1 MEGWQ
6 KWASRVER
14 APVTRSQ
21 VHENGCDWHMG
32 QFEVWDAWAGPACRV
47 ARANARLQRQVKTR
61 FGTRRGPGESMRR
74 WSTVAICITFSVFLA
89 GCPKGNQDFKSG
101 VHAEDLKDYDA
112 AVEYYLKAAKVD
124 PHNANFQI
132 KLNQARFEAGQ
143 LHLHQGL
150 KLREKGDLQGA
161 LAEFQ
166 RAQIMDPSS
175 SVADQEA
182 KKTMDMIAERMAAN
196 QAQAEEP
203 LAENGEPV
211 MATAPPEVKPL
222 SRAPINLKMSNDA
235 RVVFDTIGKLAGL
248 TVIYD
253 PDLQQKKISTEL
265 NNVTLEQALDIVCL
279 ESKTF
284 WKPVT
289 ENIIIVVPD
298 QAQKRRDYEEQVV
311 RTFYLSN
318 VALAQDLTE
327 IATGLRQLL
336 ELKRAQQVNSQN
348 AIIIRDTP
356 DKLMLAEKIIRD
368 IDKAKPEVIVQI
380 MILEAR
386 TDNLRNLGILPVQS
400 VTAAINPSYTSSS
413 TSSSTTTSTTSS
425 SSNTAT
431 LNQLRHLNQS
441 DLVFTLPSATANFL
455 LTDSSTKILQ
465 NPELRGVDGQSAK
478 LKIGDRVPVATGS
491 FQAGVGV
498 GATSG
503 AGFVNPLVNTQFQYI
518 DVGVNVDV
526 TPHVHPNRD
535 ISMKVSIEVS
545 SVTGTSTIGG
555 ISQPIISQRKV
566 EHEIRLKEGEVS
578 ILGGLIQRT
587 DTNTL
592 NGWPGLAKVPVMH
605 YLFSGTNTEIQ
616 EDEVLIVLTP
626 HIVRMPDWN
635 KSNLRAMLSGTDT
648 FVGAK
653 RELEVKAPTAN
664 PNPQMTP
671 PTAPAQTPAGPL
683 VPAGAP
689 APAGQPT
696 APGAVPQAQGASGP
710 QIRFEPA
717 ALNLTAGQTATIG
730 VVVENVTDLYSV
742 PMLLQYNPA
751 IISVEEVRHG
761 GFLSGGTQEIAIVQ
775 RVDKEHGQAIIS
787 ATRQPNTPGVNGS
800 GTLLGVVVKALAPG
814 TTNLSIVQ
822 VNAKDSQQKPIPLVT
837 SEATLRVQ

>member
-1 MEGWQ
+1 
-6 KWASRVER
+6 
-14 APVTRSQ
+14 
-21 VHENGCDWHMG
+21 
-32 QFEVWDAWAGPACRV
+32 
-47 ARANARLQRQVKTR
+47 
-61 FGTRRGPGESMRR
+61 MRR
-74 WSTVAICITFSVFLA
+74 WCQVAICITFGVFLA
-89 GCPKGNQDFKSG
+89 GCPKGNQDYKSG
-101 VHAEDLKDYDA
+101 IRAEDLKDYDA
-112 AVEYYLKAAKVD
+112 AVDFYLKAEKVD
-124 PHNANFQI
+124 PHNANFKI

-143 LHLHQGL
+143 EHLTQGR
-150 KLREKGDLQGA
+150 KLRDKGDVQGA
-161 LAEFQ
+161 LSEFQ
-166 RAQIMDPSS
+166 RAQVYDPSS
-175 SVADQEA
+175 SAADQEV
-182 KKTMDMIAERMAAN
+182 KKTLELIAERAAAN
-196 QAQAEEP
+196 QAAEEP
-203 LAENGEPV
+203 LLENGVPV
-211 MATAPPEVKPL
+211 MASEPPEIKPL
-222 SRAPINLKMSNDA
+222 SRAPINLRMSNDLK
-235 RVVFDTIGKLAGL
+235 VVFDTIGKLAGL

-253 PDLQQKKISTEL
+253 PDLQQKKVSADL
-265 NNVTLEQALDIVCL
+265 NNVTLEQALDITCL

-289 ENIIIVVPD
+289 ENIIMIIPD

-318 VALAQDLTE
+318 VSIPQDLTE
-327 IATGLRQLL
+327 ITTGLRQLL
-336 ELKRAQQVNSQN
+336 DLKRIQQVNSQN

-356 DKLMLAEKIIRD
+356 DKLMLADKIIRD
-368 IDKAKPEVIVQI
+368 IDKAKPEVIVQVE
-380 MILEAR
+380 ILEAR
-386 TDNLRNLGILPVQS
+386 TDNLKNLGILPGQS
-400 VTAAINPSYTSSS
+400 ASIQVNPSYT
-413 TSSSTTTSTTSS
+413 TSSSTTTSTTTTSGA
-425 SSNTAT
+425 NTAA

-441 DLVFTLPSATANFL
+441 DLVLTLPSATANFL

-465 NPELRGVDGQSAK
+465 NPELRGIDGQSAK

-518 DVGVNVDV
+518 DVGVNVDM

-535 ISMKVSIEVS
+535 VSLKISIEVS

-587 DTNTL
+587 DTRTL
-592 NGWPGLAKVPVMH
+592 NGWPGAAQIPVMR
-605 YLFSGTNTEIQ
+605 YLFSADNTEVQ
-616 EDEVLIVLTP
+616 EDEVLIVLVP
-626 HIVRMPDWN
+626 RIVRMTDWS
-635 KSNLRAMLSGTDT
+635 KANLRAMFSGTDT

-653 RELEVKAPTAN
+653 RELDVRAPTAN
-664 PNPQMTP
+664 PSPQVTPPAAAPAVQGPGGVVVPAAAPTPGAQPVAPVQVPNPQAT
-671 PTAPAQTPAGPL
+671 GPR
-683 VPAGAP
+683 
-689 APAGQPT
+689 
-696 APGAVPQAQGASGP
+696 
-710 QIRFEPA
+710 IRFEPA
-717 ALNLTAGQTATIG
+717 TLNLSPGQTATIG
-730 VVVENVTDLYSV
+730 VVVENVNDLYSV

-800 GTLLGVVVKALAPG
+800 GTLLGVVVKALAAG
-814 TTNLSIVQ
+814 TSNLSIVQ